1 MSEQHF
7 LRKVTNWKTLHFY
20 RKAEALYQ
28 LTFAFTQRFLPAYGD
43 RTVDQMVQ
51 SARSTTQNII
61 EGCEDGRTS
70 TETEVKLLGIAK
82 GSLQE
87 LLNDYQQY
95 LASRNLTL
103 WDKSHPRY
111 DKMLDYCR
119 THNDAADFEPY
130 FQSATAEELANIA
143 ITLCHYIDRM
153 MDKHIAK
160 VEHTFV
166 EEGGIRERMTA
177 ARLGRRKTQNETIE
191 AQAHEIQDLRTT
203 IAQQQATITDQQ
215 ATIAAQ
221 QARIAELEAE
231 NAKWRTWWQENKHHF
246 PKAKREQNK

>member
-1 MSEQHF
+1 MSEQYF

-28 LTFAFTQRFLPAYGD
+28 LTYAFTQRFLPAYGD

-103 WDKSHPRY
+103 WNKSHPRFR
-111 DKMLDYCR
+111 KMLDYCR
-119 THNDAADFEPY
+119 THNDTADFEPY
-130 FQSATAEELANIA
+130 FHSATAEELANIA

-153 MDKHIAK
+153 MDKHIAN

-166 EEGGIRERMTA
+166 EEGGIKERMTA

-191 AQAHEIQDLRTT
+191 AQAHEIETLKTT
-203 IAQQQATITDQQ
+203 IARQQT
-215 ATIAAQ
+215 
-221 QARIAELEAE
+221 RIAELEAE
-231 NAKWRTWWQENKHHF
+231 LTKWHNWWQENKHQ
-246 PKAKREQNK
+246 QNG